1 MLVDFIC
8 NYRHFIVLSKKSLC
22 RLILSCIFAG
32 SENCILRLGELRN
45 YVVRSGQVHIFLV
58 LFLFGILLQAN
69 DQRGGSCV
77 LYQGNQQTLYI
88 SPNTLVSGTFNV
100 VFPNKKEVKS
110 IVLVTKHSSSLLKL
124 KIQNLESQRAYLLP
138 NTNEF
143 SFSSSDYYGRVP
155 NLLDNASLNYVKFVP
170 LSRTVEKKQVK
181 TLCVGNTNPTLYVF
195 SLHQSKNVSAE
206 VFSLE
211 SHLYTSDIFS
221 RPPPSF
227 LVVS

>member
-1 MLVDFIC
+1 M
-8 NYRHFIVLSKKSLC
+8 
-22 RLILSCIFAG
+22 
-32 SENCILRLGELRN
+32 
-45 YVVRSGQVHIFLV
+45 RSGKVHMFLV

-69 DQRGGSCV
+69 DQRGGGCV

-100 VFPNKKEVKS
+100 TFPNKKTVKS
-110 IVLVTKHSSSLLKL
+110 IVFVTKHSSSLLKL
-124 KIQNLESQRAYLLP
+124 KIQNLESQRVYLLP

-143 SFSSSDYYGRVP
+143 SFSSSAFYGRGN
-155 NLLDNASLNYVKFVP
+155 NLLDNARLNYVKFVP

-181 TLCVGNTNPTLYVF
+181 TFYAGDINPTLYLF

>member
-1 MLVDFIC
+1 MKTSKL
-8 NYRHFIVLSKKSLC
+8 HIV
-22 RLILSCIFAG
+22 
-32 SENCILRLGELRN
+32 
-45 YVVRSGQVHIFLV
+45 LV

-69 DQRGGSCV
+69 DQIGDS
-77 LYQGNQQTLYI
+77 LAFSKESKQTLYI

-100 VFPNKKEVKS
+100 VFSNKKTVKS
-110 IVLVTKHSSSLLKL
+110 IVLVAKESSSLLKS
-124 KIQNLESQRAYLLP
+124 KIQNPKIQKFQCVYLLP
-138 NTNEF
+138 DTHGFNF
-143 SFSSSDYYGRVP
+143 DSSMLYGRVP
-155 NLLDNASLNYVKFVP
+155 NLLDNASLNCIKFVP

-195 SLHQSKNVSAE
+195 SLHQSKNVSTE

-227 LVVS
+227 LVVSC